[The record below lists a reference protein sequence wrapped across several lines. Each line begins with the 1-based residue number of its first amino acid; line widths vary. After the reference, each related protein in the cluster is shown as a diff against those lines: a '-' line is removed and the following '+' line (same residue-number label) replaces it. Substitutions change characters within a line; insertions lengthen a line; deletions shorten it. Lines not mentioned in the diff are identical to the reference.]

1 MASLDARQSLT
12 NFFGVTRFYRWL
24 RQGSAALA
32 VMAVLFFLGQGSTL
46 ASIPFVPG
54 GGSDSLKLVNWW
66 VESET
71 KSSSARCVKNIEIF
85 DIAGTIEWQNAFH
98 FHPIFQQVI
107 NCDIRCNN
115 LVNQKHCW
123 IGICWHFV
131 DGAICKGAY
140 ADKFEEARRFPNIFD
155 LEIEATSVQPDV
167 GFNFVRLDKQI
178 TALYARDVFGGNL
191 SLVSSNSCR
200 ACQSHREYAENSS
213 ENCNEKCRNGCD
225 VAFIGV
231 NEGANTAAIDKE
243 IGDNFLKALGG
254 IFVLGLIYTVLKRW
268 RPTNKPNYKRNA

>member
-178 TALYARDVFGGNL
+178 TALYARYMFGG
-191 SLVSSNSCR
+191 LVSGFISADQKEALKSGNYDQAAGQNGKPQSGSSNSIISGLGR
-200 ACQSHREYAENSS
+200 DNMLGFLYGLA
-213 ENCNEKCRNGCD
+213 
-225 VAFIGV
+225 
-231 NEGANTAAIDKE
+231 GA
-243 IGDNFLKALGG
+243 AL
-254 IFVLGLIYTVLKRW
+254 IVILLWLML
-268 RPTNKPNYKRNA
+268 